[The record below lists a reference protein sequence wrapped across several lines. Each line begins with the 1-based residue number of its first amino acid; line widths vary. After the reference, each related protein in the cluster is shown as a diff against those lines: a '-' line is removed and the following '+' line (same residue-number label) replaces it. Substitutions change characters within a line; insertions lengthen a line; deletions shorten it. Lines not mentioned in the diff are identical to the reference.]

1 MSSVET
7 SDTVILAR
15 VRENHMK
22 ILIVGSSGTVGK
34 AVTSRLGSDHTVI
47 EASRSTN
54 PPVDLNSDESIHELF
69 QSIGTV
75 DAIVACTG
83 VAPFKPLRDLAGS
96 DYQDAFNDKV
106 MGQIRLVN
114 IGRDYLNDGG
124 SFTLTTGILAREPIL
139 TGAAASLANGALE
152 SWVPAA
158 ATELDRGH
166 RMNAVSATV
175 LAEAPGYH
183 AFFPGFVPVPA
194 AYVAAAYA
202 KSVEGTHTGKVYK
215 VEG

>member
-1 MSSVET
+1 
-7 SDTVILAR
+7 
-15 VRENHMK
+15 MK
-22 ILIVGSSGTVGK
+22 ILIVGSGGTVGK

-106 MGQIRLVN
+106 LGQIRLVSV
-114 IGRDYLNDGG
+114 GRDYLNAGG

-166 RMNAVSATV
+166 RINAVSATV
-175 LAEAPGYH
+175 LAEATGYH

-215 VEG
+215 IEG

>member
-1 MSSVET
+1 
-7 SDTVILAR
+7 
-15 VRENHMK
+15 MK

-34 AVTSRLGSDHTVI
+34 AVTSRLGLDHTVL
-47 EASRSTN
+47 EASRRTYPS
-54 PPVDLNSDESIHELF
+54 VDLASDESVRELF
-69 QSIGTV
+69 QIIGRV

-83 VAPFKPLRDLAGS
+83 TVPFKPLRDLDGFN
-96 DYQDAFNDKV
+96 YQDAFNDKV
-106 MGQIRLVN
+106 LGQIRLVN
-114 IGRDYLNDGG
+114 IGRDFLNDGG

-139 TGAAASLANGALE
+139 TGAAASMANGALE

-158 ATELDRGH
+158 ASELDRGH
-166 RMNAVSATV
+166 RINAVSATV

-194 AYVAAAYA
+194 ARVAAAYA
-202 KSVEGTHTGKVYK
+202 KSVEGTHTGKVYQ

>member
-1 MSSVET
+1 
-7 SDTVILAR
+7 
-15 VRENHMK
+15 MK

-114 IGRDYLNDGG
+114 IGRDYLNAGG

-166 RMNAVSATV
+166 RINAVSATV
-175 LAEAPGYH
+175 LAEATGYH
-183 AFFPGFVPVPA
+183 AFFPGFVPVAA